1 MLSLLSASFPCDLRA
16 SSPPFPLSF
25 QGRTNE
31 VSYFANEDTLMV
43 RQQTLLPKVKPL
55 ISDRASVWT
64 LSSVAS
70 QGLASLWSP
79 NTTVPEP
86 ERPTVL
92 SDKRQELVAERYT
105 LGEGFSL
112 CRGGKWPRRLTQK
125 WGTLLCLEEGPASN
139 CRILLF
145 PQKQHIWY
153 STVSILCSL
162 FLRTEFRLWNS
173 LLAPGNSEGALWSFL
188 LS

>member
-1 MLSLLSASFPCDLRA
+1 MTEQAFELLALWHPKDWLHFDL
-16 SSPPFPLSF
+16 
-25 QGRTNE
+25 
-31 VSYFANEDTLMV
+31 
-43 RQQTLLPKVKPL
+43 QT
-55 ISDRASVWT
+55 
-64 LSSVAS
+64 
-70 QGLASLWSP
+70 
-79 NTTVPEP
+79 TTVPEP
-86 ERPTVL
+86 ECPTVL

-112 CRGGKWPRRLTQK
+112 CRDGKWPRRLPQK

-162 FLRTEFRLWNS
+162 FLRTEFRL
-173 LLAPGNSEGALWSFL
+173 
-188 LS
+188 